1 MKKVIKSKNIKELE
15 IFYKSNPTTTWE
27 EFKDLEPKIY
37 KKVVEQIKKDQGGL
51 CCYCE
56 IDFKDHKGT
65 RDDFRVE
72 HFHPKS
78 DESENW
84 NLKWSNLLG
93 CCLGGSDKY
102 VLQEKRFI
110 KEKSHR
116 HSDILKDDNI
126 WDDEIL
132 NPLDI
137 PAFPLI
143 WKVDLYGVMLVDE
156 DNCNLANI
164 DIQKAKN
171 CLDEKK
177 LNLNSPY
184 LVKWRKSVIDNL
196 RDELK
201 NLLISVADIGEAM
214 KILAN
219 IHLSKSTNDEYFKF
233 FTTIRSYLGQ
243 EAEQYLQSIEYDG

>member
-1 MKKVIKSKNIKELE
+1 MKKVIKSENIKELE
-15 IFYKSNPTTTWE
+15 AFYNSNPTTTWE
-27 EFKDLEPKIY
+27 EFKNLELKIY

-56 IDFKDHKGT
+56 IDFKDHKGI

-78 DESENW
+78 DKSENW

-143 WKVDLYGVMLVDE
+143 WKVDSDGVMKVDQENCDLV
-156 DNCNLANI
+156 NI

-214 KILAN
+214 KMLAN
-219 IHLSKSTNDEYFKF
+219 IHLSKSTNDEYSKF

-243 EAEQYLQSIEYDG
+243 DAEQYLQSIEYDG